1 MRRRAA
7 ALKADA
13 LGDAEEAADGSRPAQ
28 LVQPLTRAT
37 LPQEIV
43 TALADLIMRRV
54 WRPGDRIPPEKE
66 LAAQFKVG
74 RSTVREAVKSL
85 VMLGV
90 IEARPGD
97 GSFIRAAN
105 SALLSGAFHW
115 GLLLTEQNL
124 GDLVDARVLIEG
136 ECAARAAR
144 VADPSL
150 AAKLLS
156 MVDQMQLR
164 RRDLAK
170 FMQLD
175 RQFHTAIAAA
185 SRNALYSSL
194 SNTIQS
200 LVNVWYLQTFDLSTT
215 RSVTIEEHAKI
226 AEAIRSKNVDAAREA
241 MRQHILCAAKRLQ
254 RVLEAAHRNKELR

>member
-1 MRRRAA
+1 M
-7 ALKADA
+7 
-13 LGDAEEAADGSRPAQ
+13 
-28 LVQPLTRAT
+28 
-37 LPQEIV
+37 

-85 VMLGV
+85 VLLGV

-97 GSFIRAAN
+97 GSFIRGAD

-115 GLLLTEQNL
+115 GLLLTERNL

-136 ECAARAAR
+136 ECAARAALL
-144 VADPSL
+144 ADPSL
-150 AAKLLS
+150 APKLMT
-156 MVDQMQLR
+156 MVDQMR
-164 RRDLAK
+164 FPRRDLAK

-185 SRNALYSSL
+185 SQNALYSSL
-194 SNTIQS
+194 CSTIQS
-200 LVNVWYLQTFDLSTT
+200 LVNVWYLQTLHLPIT
-215 RSVTIEEHAKI
+215 RAVTIEEHSKI
-226 AEAIRSKNVDAAREA
+226 TAAIKLKDVDAAREA
-241 MRQHILCAAKRLQ
+241 MQQHILCAAKRLQ
-254 RVLEAAHRNKELR
+254 RVLEAAHRTKGLR